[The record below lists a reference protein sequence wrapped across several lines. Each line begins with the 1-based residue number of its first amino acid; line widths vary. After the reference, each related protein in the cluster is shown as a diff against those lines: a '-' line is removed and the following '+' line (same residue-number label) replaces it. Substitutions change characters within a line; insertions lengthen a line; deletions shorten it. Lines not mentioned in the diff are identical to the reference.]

1 MHILNLSLRQT
12 PRHRRRKERERP
24 MTYRTF
30 DIDNGIETGS
40 AIPAFETSSPARR
53 TRSRRHSAMMG
64 RRVGGARIAGFGF

>member
-1 MHILNLSLRQT
+1 
-12 PRHRRRKERERP
+12 

-30 DIDNGIETGS
+30 DIDSGSETGS

-53 TRSRRHSAMMG
+53 TRSRRHSAMLG